1 MSLKL
6 TKFKGGRVGL
16 KKQLYNLNK
25 KIGSGTAAVKKLT
38 EDEIKSMEQLELSG
52 GSIRKPRSIKPLNFK
67 I

>member
-16 KKQLYNLNK
+16 KKQLYNLK
-25 KIGSGTAAVKKLT
+25 KVGSGTAAVKKLT

-52 GSIRKPRSIKPLNFK
+52 GAIKKPRSIKPLNFK
-67 I
+67 L